1 MSAGESPWEAVNPPG
16 FPHQGYS
23 NAVVSGAGKQVAVA
37 GQIDMGEDGRVRN
50 PGDLVAQAQGAFENV
65 RLVLEAAGAVPAH
78 MVRVRLYVLDAD
90 AYAEHA
96 RALGAAWRASFGRWF
111 PAMALVQVARL
122 YDPQALIEVE
132 ADAVI
137 PM

>member
-1 MSAGESPWEAVNPPG
+1 MNAGESPWEAVNPPG

-50 PGDLVAQAQGAFENV
+50 PGDLVAQAKGAFENV
-65 RLVLEAAGAVPAH
+65 RLVLEVGAVPAH

-137 PM
+137 PV